1 MSIEIIKMK
10 KNNFNKWG
18 IAIILF
24 ALISA
29 IGTVA
34 YFYLK
39 QETQKMITSQHSNSP
54 KKK

>member
-1 MSIEIIKMK
+1 ME

-18 IAIILF
+18 VVIVLF
-24 ALISA
+24 ALIGA

-34 YFYLK
+34 YFYFK
-39 QETQKMITSQHSNSP
+39 QETQKMITSQHSNST